1 MSLTLLIRRRMIQV
15 VRPRNTSIAMTK
27 QRLLFCLCV
36 LMMILIAWLAP
47 GIAERLRVAAI
58 RQTIRLTDATS
69 MRVNDAYVYLPDST
83 HELLR
88 VHVTYEGTDPNL
100 GNDMRAEI
108 ARSAEDTTFNH
119 LRHWQVGLPDSKMDK
134 LWEFQDFP
142 RNRHP
147 IFIRI
152 YIRPK
157 TGGKELVRVFE
168 IPDRFNFIRNG

>member
-1 MSLTLLIRRRMIQV
+1 
-15 VRPRNTSIAMTK
+15 
-27 QRLLFCLCV
+27 
-36 LMMILIAWLAP
+36 MMILIARLAP
-47 GIAERLRVAAI
+47 GIAERIRVAAI

-88 VHVTYEGTDPNL
+88 VHVTYEGADPNI

-108 ARSAEDTTFNH
+108 ARSAEDTAFNH
-119 LRHWQVGLPDSKMDK
+119 LRHWQVGLPDSKMDR

-142 RNRHP
+142 RNGHP

-152 YIRPK
+152 CLRSK
-157 TGGKELVRVFE
+157 TGGQELVRVFE
-168 IPDRFNFIRNG
+168 IPDRFKFIRNG